1 MTPSEF
7 KSWFEGF
14 TEAMAGT
21 PTKDQWKRI
30 KARVSEIDGKS
41 ITERVFIDRYWHHYP
56 YYFTTCGTISNV
68 SGVSGVA
75 TNTAGVASSEGVSDT
90 TYAIFNPHAAMYS
103 LGCSEA
109 DSLAS

>member
-21 PTKDQWKRI
+21 PTRDQWKRI
-30 KARVSEIDGKS
+30 KARVAEIDGKS

-56 YYFTTCGTISNV
+56 YYPYFYSTCGSISSLSGASTNVV
-68 SGVSGVA
+68 SGG
-75 TNTAGVASSEGVSDT
+75 GGVSDT
-90 TYAIFNPHAAMYS
+90 TTFNPHLVMYS

-109 DSLAS
+109 NSLAS